1 MDVKNIE
8 KGKEVLIALSI
19 DDIKKLCN
27 VLYNTDNKEKNNSYW
42 QLYSDMMI
50 VRDLC
55 EYGHIDNFCLEQV
68 QEARRKIIE
77 F

>member
-1 MDVKNIE
+1 MDVRSITKE
-8 KGKEVLIALSI
+8 KEVLVTLSI
-19 DDIKKLCN
+19 DDLKTLCN
-27 VLYNTDNKEKNNSYW
+27 ILYNADNKEKDNSYW
-42 QLYSDMMI
+42 KLYSDMMI

-68 QEARRKIIE
+68 EKARSQIIE

>member
-1 MDVKNIE
+1 MNVRNIT
-8 KGKEVLIALSI
+8 KGKDVLITLSI
-19 DDIKKLCN
+19 DDIKTLCN
-27 VLYNTDNKEKNNSYW
+27 ILYNVDNRKDNSYW

-50 VRDLC
+50 ARDLC

-68 QEARRKIIE
+68 EKARSQIIQ

>member
-1 MDVKNIE
+1 MNVRNIT
-8 KGKEVLIALSI
+8 KGKDVLITLSI

-27 VLYNTDNKEKNNSYW
+27 ILYNVDNREKDNSYW

-50 VRDLC
+50 ARDLC

-68 QEARRKIIE
+68 EKARSQIIK